1 MSNNPFE
8 DLASHLEAITNED
21 KRYVGALASLAGEDA
36 WFEFHARV
44 MQSLFEAKELAWAS
58 DADDAA
64 LELLD
69 EIHKTLL
76 QRNSNWD
83 DTHVAFNPRDVSML
97 RYIGKDVA
105 SRGLLPAPLT
115 PEARSALQDALEKM
129 QDYITGQAS
138 GLPEHALG
146 YLRYLVARCLD
157 LLNGE
162 DVDIVALRALSTQA
176 AGTAFSLGTRITD
189 EHKRN
194 EFWSHCGTILKTW
207 VAPMLAGAAGN
218 LISAGVEHLMIG
230 S

>member
-1 MSNNPFE
+1 MSNNPFD
-8 DLASHLEAITNED
+8 DLASHLEAINSTNE
-21 KRYVGALASLAGEDA
+21 RYTPTLRSLAGDTE
-36 WFEFHARV
+36 WFDFHSRV
-44 MQSLFEAKELAWAS
+44 MQSLFEAKQLARAS

-64 LELLD
+64 LRLLD
-69 EIHKTLL
+69 EIHQTLL
-76 QRNSNWD
+76 LRTNNWD
-83 DTHVAFNPRDVSML
+83 ETRITFEDLKISMI

-115 PEARSALQDALEKM
+115 PEARDALQDALQKM
-129 QDYITGQAS
+129 QDYITGQTS

-162 DVDIVALRALSTQA
+162 DIDVVALRALSTQA

-189 EHKRN
+189 EQERKTL
-194 EFWSHCGTILKTW
+194 WSHCGAILNTW
-207 VAPMLAGAAGN
+207 VAPMLVGAVGN
-218 LISAGVEHLMIG
+218 LISASVEHLMLG

>member
-8 DLASHLEAITNED
+8 DLASHLEAINSTNE
-21 KRYVGALASLAGEDA
+21 RYTPTLSSLAGDTE
-36 WFEFHARV
+36 WFDFHSRV
-44 MQSLFEAKELAWAS
+44 MQSLFEAKELARAS

-64 LELLD
+64 LDLLD
-69 EIHKTLL
+69 QIHETLL
-76 QRNSNWD
+76 QRTSNWD
-83 DTHVAFNPRDVSML
+83 DIRIVFNPRDVSML
-97 RYIGKDVA
+97 RYIGKDVH
-105 SRGLLPAPLT
+105 SRGLLPVPLT
-115 PEARSALQDALEKM
+115 PEACGALQDALEKM

-157 LLNGE
+157 LLDGE

-176 AGTAFSLGTRITD
+176 AGTAFSLGMCFTD

-194 EFWSHCGTILKTW
+194 EFWSHCVAILNMW
-207 VAPMLAGAAGN
+207 VAPMLTGAAGN
-218 LISAGVEHLMIG
+218 LLASGTMYLIG

>member
-8 DLASHLEAITNED
+8 DLASHLEAINSTNE
-21 KRYVGALASLAGEDA
+21 RYTPTLSSLAGDTE
-36 WFEFHARV
+36 WFDFHSRV
-44 MQSLFEAKELAWAS
+44 MQSLFEAKELARAS
-58 DADDAA
+58 DSDDSA
-64 LELLD
+64 LDLLD

-76 QRNSNWD
+76 QRTSNWD
-83 DTHVAFNPRDVSML
+83 DIRVVFNPRDVSML
-97 RYIGKDVA
+97 RYIGKDVH

-115 PEARSALQDALEKM
+115 PEACGALQDALEKM

-157 LLNGE
+157 LLDGE
-162 DVDIVALRALSTQA
+162 DVDVVALRALSTQA
-176 AGTAFSLGTRITD
+176 AGTAFSLGTCITD

-194 EFWSHCGTILKTW
+194 EFWAHCVAILNMW
-207 VAPMLAGAAGN
+207 VAPMLTGAAGN
-218 LISAGVEHLMIG
+218 LLASGTMYLIG